1 MITIALFAP
10 AMRPDLQIPGIE
22 AKINALPKVFAR
34 FEALLGESEYVAGP
48 SPTIADIVCYCEI
61 GQCSVEMFGLFDLSK
76 YPNILGWMERCKQIP
91 GYTQA
96 HELCYQI
103 APMVRAKVQTFNSL
117 NSKL

>member
-1 MITIALFAP
+1 MHSQKCLRDL
-10 AMRPDLQIPGIE
+10 RPFSESDLDSIGMGMGLRGLD
-22 AKINALPKVFAR
+22 ACR
-34 FEALLGESEYVAGP
+34 SEYVAGP